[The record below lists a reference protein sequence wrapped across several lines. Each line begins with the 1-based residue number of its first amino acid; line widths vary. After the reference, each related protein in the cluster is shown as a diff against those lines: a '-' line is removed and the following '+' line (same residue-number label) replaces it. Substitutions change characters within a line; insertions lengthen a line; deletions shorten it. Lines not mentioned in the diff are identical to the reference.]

1 MLQSYTFSTR
11 NKNLRK
17 ACGDRKRPRIEKSCN
32 PALFENNPALFKNN
46 PALFENNPALFNI
59 NLALID
65 NTPRVFLIIP
75 RVFLF
80 TPKEKQ
86 DFAATLLPP
95 IFPLNRAFDAIW
107 WQGGSKI

>member
-1 MLQSYTFSTR
+1 MKFLQNPLEIGNSLPIYA
-11 NKNLRK
+11 N
-17 ACGDRKRPRIEKSCN
+17 AVDN
-32 PALFENNPALFKNN
+32 PALFNNNPALFFDN
-46 PALFENNPALFNI
+46 PS
-59 NLALID
+59 LIV

-75 RVFLF
+75 RVFLI

-107 WQGGSKI
+107 WQGGSKIKKFKI